1 MKIVR
6 SKIKR
11 CECVGNF
18 DNEYVYDIGIH
29 DNRRQWEFT
38 NNILVHNSC
47 YMCLDKPGF
56 RKKYPNF
63 DYSADNLVEFADN
76 LGKQVNESFPQY
88 MIDTFHCTKEN
99 SLIEEAAR
107 EVVASRGLVCGKKR
121 YALMVFDKDG
131 QRLDTHGKPG
141 KIKIMGIQVSRS
153 DCHRLVRDL
162 LKKMLE
168 SVLTE
173 GSKEKLL
180 EILKEFAEN
189 EWGQLEPWEKGK
201 PCACNKLTQYTE
213 NYKRT
218 HKCSVAQV
226 KGAIFWNIMVDAN
239 KDKKSPKILDGN
251 KVVVCKL
258 KKNNPYG
265 FDTISYPL
273 DITVLPEWF
282 KKLPF
287 AEQDMTG
294 SIVDKTIDTVFGV
307 IGWTLTL
314 ESAMMSDNNLDGFL
328 TYV

>member
-63 DYSADNLVEFADN
+63 DYSKDNLVAFADN

-99 SLIEEAAR
+99 SMIEEAAR
-107 EVVASRGLVCGKKR
+107 EVVASRGLICGKKR

-141 KIKIMGIQVSRS
+141 KIKIMGIQTSRS
-153 DCHRLVRDL
+153 DCPQIIRDL

-168 SVLTE
+168 SILTE
-173 GSKEKLL
+173 GSKEKLI
-180 EILKEFAEN
+180 EILRDFGNNK
-189 EWGQLEPWEKGK
+189 WSLLKPWEKGSPK
-201 PCACNKLTQYTE
+201 ACNKLTFYTE
-213 NYKRT
+213 QYNKT
-218 HKCSVAQV
+218 KKCSVGQV
-226 KGAIFWNIMVDAN
+226 MAAINWNRMLEMYNDRI
-239 KDKKSPKILDGN
+239 SPKILDGN
-251 KVVVCKL
+251 KVIVCKL
-258 KKNNPYG
+258 KPNNIFG
-265 FDTISYPL
+265 MKSIAYPL
-273 DITVLPEWF
+273 DINVLPEWF

-287 AEQDMTG
+287 DEQSMKD
-294 SIVDKTIDTVFGV
+294 SVVDQTIDTAFGV
-307 IGWTLTL
+307 LGWKLTL
-314 ESAMMSDNNLDGFL
+314 ESAMNEVNDLDGFL
-328 TYV
+328 TFV

>member
-1 MKIVR
+1 MEIILQEMNTAMKIVR

-258 KKNNPYG
+258 KKIIHMDLIQYLIHW
-265 FDTISYPL
+265 ISQFYQNGL
-273 DITVLPEWF
+273 KNYHLQNKIWQEVLLI
-282 KKLPF
+282 KLLI
-287 AEQDMTG
+287 QYL
-294 SIVDKTIDTVFGV
+294 V
-307 IGWTLTL
+307 
-314 ESAMMSDNNLDGFL
+314 
-328 TYV
+328 